1 LSRARPKKLDADLLE
16 EYDVSKGVRGE
27 YVASVGCVPPAI
39 ILQSTATSAAAQ
51 LFFETSRFIIQS
63 NYCGG
68 IMEAKLI
75 AIGNSRGVRLPKK
88 ILEAANLD
96 RSQTVTLTLTKA
108 GLLLSAATKP
118 REGWEAAA
126 KQAAQEHE
134 DLWEGLAPWNET
146 DEMEWTW

>member
-1 LSRARPKKLDADLLE
+1 MPGGKSGHRSERRAAR
-16 EYDVSKGVRGE
+16 
-27 YVASVGCVPPAI
+27 
-39 ILQSTATSAAAQ
+39 
-51 LFFETSRFIIQS
+51 
-63 NYCGG
+63 
-68 IMEAKLI
+68 EAKLI

-134 DLWEGLAPWNET
+134 DLWEGLPPWDET
-146 DEMEWTW
+146 DETEWTR